1 MGESQPS
8 GQFCRLPSAPPNSNP
23 TRALSRPGC
32 REPLRFLSATAQPP
46 NLPMKPAG
54 LPASP
59 NPAPSAPA
67 LTVTRASHRREA
79 KGAPRPHANRFPKCP
94 ALVTSAARQRGVFLS
109 YSGFQLGGPEELLS
123 ITQSPPQA
131 SARLTN
137 QRLSPGRRRVQ
148 SPERKAMVPPH
159 APAAASRSQ
168 CAHARAS
175 ARCRRF
181 LSDLALWPHCC
192 ASGSSL

>member
-1 MGESQPS
+1 MIPNLQGN
-8 GQFCRLPSAPPNSNP
+8 SADFSLLRQSSNP

-32 REPLRFLSATAQPP
+32 REPLRFLLATAQPP
-46 NLPMKPAG
+46 NRPMKPAG

-67 LTVTRASHRREA
+67 LLPGLPAAVRP
-79 KGAPRPHANRFPKCP
+79 KGAPRPHVNRYPKCP

-109 YSGFQLGGPEELLS
+109 YSGFQLGGPRELLS

-131 SARLTN
+131 TARLTN
-137 QRLSPGRRRVQ
+137 QRLPPARRRVQ
-148 SPERKAMVPPH
+148 SPERRATVPPH
-159 APAAASRSQ
+159 APAAAARSQ

-181 LSDLALWPHCC
+181 LSDLALWPHCS